1 MTLKNLFLIAI
12 AAAISMFAVACSS
25 DPEIQI
31 KEVEVV
37 REVIKEVPV
46 EKEVIKEV
54 ITEKIVTQEKEVPVE
69 KIVTKEVQVIKE
81 VPVQV
86 EKIIT
91 VKEEV
96 IVVATPEPIRVGE
109 GGQKYGGTLLVG
121 TVDFGTM
128 DPALMGLSTGSAHW
142 YANHTYDNLT
152 EPWYDGSIVNRVV
165 TEWSASGDLSTYTM
179 AIRPGIKF
187 HSGNDLTSADVKYSF
202 DRILDPATASP
213 LLEEISYIDS
223 IDTPDSSTVVFNLG
237 GPNINLPKH
246 VSDYHARI
254 VPNGATNEQLT
265 TEEHG
270 SGPYTLGDHNPAE
283 RTVMDKFPTY
293 WREGQPFI
301 DRIILYYMP
310 EQTTRIEAIKS
321 GAIDIVAGPN
331 FSVIPDLAANSN
343 ISLAQ
348 VSTASIRNLVMDN
361 REGSVFADK
370 NVRKALQ
377 YAVDRDF
384 IRQAVLFE
392 WGENANDHPIGKND
406 PMFWKDQPIINQDLT
421 KASEYLAAAG
431 YSDSNPLDLTLNAA
445 DFSQMLDASLAVQA
459 SIAATGLPI
468 NIEVQQ
474 HESSTYWESV
484 WMNEGYDLVVSA
496 WSGRP
501 ASEAVTVA
509 LKGGGVWNETY
520 FNSPRMDELLDAAA
534 SEGDFEARKAMW
546 QEIQEILIEEV
557 PAIYLMY
564 TPAFIAHRTRVE
576 GVKAHPRDWF
586 FIEDWSIND

>member
-86 EKIIT
+86 ERIVT

-109 GGQKYGGTLLVG
+109 GGQQYGGTLLVG

-128 DPALMGLSTGSAHW
+128 DPALMGLSTASGHW

-246 VSDYHARI
+246 VSDYHERI
-254 VPNGATNEQLT
+254 VPNGATN
-265 TEEHG
+265 
-270 SGPYTLGDHNPAE
+270 
-283 RTVMDKFPTY
+283 
-293 WREGQPFI
+293 
-301 DRIILYYMP
+301 
-310 EQTTRIEAIKS
+310 
-321 GAIDIVAGPN
+321 
-331 FSVIPDLAANSN
+331 
-343 ISLAQ
+343 
-348 VSTASIRNLVMDN
+348 
-361 REGSVFADK
+361 
-370 NVRKALQ
+370 
-377 YAVDRDF
+377 
-384 IRQAVLFE
+384 
-392 WGENANDHPIGKND
+392 
-406 PMFWKDQPIINQDLT
+406 
-421 KASEYLAAAG
+421 
-431 YSDSNPLDLTLNAA
+431 
-445 DFSQMLDASLAVQA
+445 
-459 SIAATGLPI
+459 
-468 NIEVQQ
+468 
-474 HESSTYWESV
+474 
-484 WMNEGYDLVVSA
+484 
-496 WSGRP
+496 
-501 ASEAVTVA
+501 
-509 LKGGGVWNETY
+509 
-520 FNSPRMDELLDAAA
+520 
-534 SEGDFEARKAMW
+534 
-546 QEIQEILIEEV
+546 
-557 PAIYLMY
+557 
-564 TPAFIAHRTRVE
+564 
-576 GVKAHPRDWF
+576 
-586 FIEDWSIND
+586 